1 VRGGGTATYTLIVTP
16 VGGTTLP
23 APVGLSA
30 GEIPLDATA
39 TFSPGTVA
47 ANSAA
52 TSVTLELKMPG
63 SAALERR
70 RGLFGNP
77 GVPVALG
84 LVLLPFAGRWR
95 KLRRGWRVLALLAVS
110 AAILSASVSGCGSL
124 RPQSFSMN
132 VTAAS
137 GSLSH
142 ATTLQVTV
150 Q

>member
-1 VRGGGTATYTLIVTP
+1 
-16 VGGTTLP
+16 
-23 APVGLSA
+23 
-30 GEIPLDATA
+30 
-39 TFSPGTVA
+39 VA